1 MTGANFILYLRP
13 VYNTYSYHH
22 FTALSFPIMS
32 IQSFPI
38 PFTSIAAS
46 PEWERCCFRIDQS
59 GESGWWHELQIFQD
73 FCNISAIFSNISA
86 NFSNISAIF
95 SNISAN
101 FSNIPAIFSNISAI
115 FTNIS
120 SIVSNIYI
128 QYFQI
133 YAQYFQIYVQYCQ
146 IYVQYFQITL

>member
-1 MTGANFILYLRP
+1 MTGANFILYSCP
-13 VYNTYSYHH
+13 VYNTYKYHH

-86 NFSNISAIF
+86 IFSNISAIF
-95 SNISAN
+95 SNN
-101 FSNIPAIFSNISAI
+101 SAI

-120 SIVSNIYI
+120 AIVSNIYI

-133 YAQYFQIYVQYCQ
+133 YAQYCQ
-146 IYVQYFQITL
+146 IYVQYFSNNSVIFSNI